1 MVKTIVDEAND
12 KTIMVPVYDAA
23 AEQFQSTPAK
33 VDNTILRQLF
43 HRNDL
48 ESLIIVKMPDR
59 SEDTSLLRP
68 RTFEDGVKRDLAFSS
83 GDTYYFADRNL
94 RDKIGQFFESEP
106 DTACRYGS
114 LLSSNCYESV
124 TRLPNVKVKI
134 VDFTDPQYAEFK
146 TGDCH
151 GKASLRLAQELGGAA
166 DKPFQFRFAW
176 NKARFDDGKGT
187 APDPSFLA
195 KGTLTVAA
203 ALTSDHEG
211 EYDLILDRSSIKGI
225 KKSEL
230 KDLLPCGD
238 YVFPRAVLGNRQN
251 AEATEYNNSWQF
263 TSCFSPAAIAK
274 DFGPATQ
281 AEAEYLA
288 QLQDNPIALKKHILV
303 EYDKQKEK
311 QTEAARERWQESK
324 GADAGED
331 TEPDF
336 SKADAAMIRHMKA
349 DTRHEYLTSPKV
361 AEYMKRYLKK
371 KWANLAING
380 GYKHSSGMAQP
391 TDLLQPGQ
399 VCIPHLPTGEVIVT
413 RNPIPSIDNIRRY
426 ENVHIPELCQKKN
439 TVWMRPDEAEKHHQ
453 ADFDGDQMVVDHVSR
468 LPNIAREVSKAN
480 GPNQFESVSQ
490 RPKLSYVD
498 VLATKGEPTTM
509 AHIAIAASQNK
520 VGIVAKRI
528 GQVMSAEPSEVEAR
542 NPDAISGFKEEQKQY
557 LNRLIKAMQVEVDYG
572 KNAERLEDVKE
583 FDGEDLLK
591 DTDEWLSK
599 HPVEFFDVYKHE
611 KLYDRFPMQVQGN
624 ASVNV
629 LPKMVDPLWK
639 ETELQVLPRREFQGM
654 FKCPANVEPERW
666 QDYLDAARDLKDRF
680 KADSDLI
687 RDRNQGDGKKIR
699 EEIGKLYE
707 PYQKELDET
716 YTTVGSRRLFQM
728 ALNHTQHTDDSTHT
742 VDREACLK
750 WAKDRP
756 AMFCAEPAYSLPD
769 AALPVDCHILS
780 APFGDGTQGAETFK
794 TKLEAKGIPFKAK
807 LRDDIPFVDFV
818 LTDLSPT
825 VINRLT
831 ERYGLEREDKDGKV
845 TYHDDRLTTAKDVTK
860 AGIERVAPPLHY
872 DEWAEPARETGKGAL
887 AYNLMLD
894 AFAINM
900 EKRKIH
906 EITVTGL
913 QYNEFKQEP
922 FTNPQW
928 NESVPVTVG
937 QIKLDPSDPKFA
949 TLHNRPCLEI
959 DGQRLGTFGQ
969 GSAKLPVGTTF
980 SAYVVREGNSA
991 KLQVEDASI
1000 QVPDPDLPQRP
1011 KPPQVSQ
1018 RREKQSDF
1026 TPVAPTRPFKAQ
1038 VQAGDSENA
1047 ADFPDTPDRAQ
1058 SPHISVSRMRTPRR
1072 VKQMEA

>member
-1 MVKTIVDEAND
+1 MVRTLVDEAND
-12 KTIMVPVYDAA
+12 KTLMVPVYDAA
-23 AEQFQSTPAK
+23 AEQFQSTTAK

-43 HRNDL
+43 HKNDL
-48 ESLIIVKMPDR
+48 ESLVIVKMPDR
-59 SEDTSLLRP
+59 SEDASLLRS

-151 GKASLRLAQELGGAA
+151 GKASPRLAQELGATA

-176 NKARFDDGKGT
+176 NKDRFDDGKGT
-187 APDPSFLA
+187 APEPSFLA
-195 KGTLTVAA
+195 KGTLTVDA

-230 KDLLPCGD
+230 KDLISCGD

-263 TSCFSPAAIAK
+263 TSCFSPEAIAK

-288 QLQDNPIALKKHILV
+288 QLQDNPIALKKHILA

-311 QTEAARERWQESK
+311 QTETARERWQEGK
-324 GADAGED
+324 GANAAED

-336 SKADAAMIRHMKA
+336 SKVDAAMIRHMKA
-349 DTRHEYLTSPKV
+349 DNRHEYLSSPKV

-371 KWANLAING
+371 KWTNLAVNG

-468 LPNIAREVSKAN
+468 LPNIAKEVAKAN

-498 VLATKGEPTTM
+498 VLSAKGEPTSM

-528 GQVMSAEPSEVEAR
+528 GQVMSAEPNEVEAR
-542 NPDAISGFKEEQKQY
+542 DPDDEKKFQDDQKQY

-583 FDGEDLLK
+583 FGGEDLLK
-591 DTDEWLSK
+591 DTEKWLSK

-611 KLYDRFPMQVQGN
+611 KLYDRFPMQIQGN

-629 LPKMVDPLWK
+629 LPQVVDPLWK
-639 ETELQVLPRREFQGM
+639 ETELQVLPRREFQGV
-654 FKCPANVEPERW
+654 FKCPANVEPDRW
-666 QDYLDAARDLKDRF
+666 QYYLDAAKDLKDRF
-680 KADSDLI
+680 RADSDLI

-742 VDREACLK
+742 SEREDCLK

-756 AMFCAEPAYSLPD
+756 AMFRAEPAYPLPD
-769 AALPVDCHILS
+769 AALPVDCHVLT
-780 APFGDGTQGAETFK
+780 APFGNGTEGAETFK
-794 TKLEAKGIPFKAK
+794 AKLEAKGIPFKAK

-825 VINRLT
+825 VAGKLT
-831 ERYGLEREDKDGKV
+831 QRYGLEQEDKEGKV
-845 TYHDDRLTTAKDVTK
+845 SYNSERLTTVKDVTK
-860 AGIERVAPPLHY
+860 AGLERIAPPLHY
-872 DEWAEPARETGKGAL
+872 DAWAEPARETGKGAL

-894 AFAINM
+894 AFAVNM
-900 EKRKIH
+900 EKRKVN

-913 QYNEFKQEP
+913 QYNEFKAES

-928 NESVPVTVG
+928 NESVTVTVG
-937 QIKLDPSDPKFA
+937 QIKLDPSDP
-949 TLHNRPCLEI
+949 NSRPCTTALAWRSTGSGWVRLVR
-959 DGQRLGTFGQ
+959 GQQNCLWAQPSVPAWYEKGTPLNYR
-969 GSAKLPVGTTF
+969 SMMPVF
-980 SAYVVREGNSA
+980 RFLIPNYPSDPSRPRSLNDVRSRT
-991 KLQVEDASI
+991 I
-1000 QVPDPDLPQRP
+1000 
-1011 KPPQVSQ
+1011 
-1018 RREKQSDF
+1018 
-1026 TPVAPTRPFKAQ
+1026 
-1038 VQAGDSENA
+1038 
-1047 ADFPDTPDRAQ
+1047 
-1058 SPHISVSRMRTPRR
+1058 PHP
-1072 VKQMEA
+1072 